1 MTWASPRRSCASA
14 TCCSTRPR
22 GVASCSA
29 SKCVHDGGTNVVHLG
44 VAYRCQE
51 VDSPARTDA
60 GVGHEYDQVRAA
72 AAVGDNAQL
81 PGLCGL
87 PAGAGSHVDGHR
99 FRSKRVAQSDGV
111 GPTVRAPLRPS
122 WRRLKGQFFRSSSPA
137 GSLLWR
143 AGDRQALLTASSP
156 QTAKPTRGS
165 TTCDWSWLAASRP
178 ITSLRPPRGVIGC
191 ATGLSG
197 CRRSAQSAPPGH
209 AHHLLQRLVRQ
220 RCLTSTDVCRTYA
233 PDDAASELSIAG
245 MHFGKPVS
253 GYAFP

>member
-60 GVGHEYDQVRAA
+60 GVGHECDQVRAA
-72 AAVGDNAQL
+72 AAVGDNPQL

-87 PAGAGSHVDGHR
+87 PAGAGSHLLQRGSYGVDGHG

-111 GPTVRAPLRPS
+111 GPTRRAPLRPS

-143 AGDRQALLTASSP
+143 AGDWPALLTASSP
-156 QTAKPTRGS
+156 QTAKPTRG
-165 TTCDWSWLAASRP
+165 
-178 ITSLRPPRGVIGC
+178 PRR
-191 ATGLSG
+191 ATGRG
-197 CRRSAQSAPPGH
+197 RRQPAA
-209 AHHLLQRLVRQ
+209 
-220 RCLTSTDVCRTYA
+220 RTPA
-233 PDDAASELSIAG
+233 CVHPEE
-245 MHFGKPVS
+245 
-253 GYAFP
+253 